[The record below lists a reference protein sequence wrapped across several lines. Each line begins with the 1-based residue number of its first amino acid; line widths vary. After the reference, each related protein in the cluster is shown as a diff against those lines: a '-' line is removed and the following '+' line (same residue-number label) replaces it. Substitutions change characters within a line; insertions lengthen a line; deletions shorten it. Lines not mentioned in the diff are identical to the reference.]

1 MLKKCSVEVF
11 MWLIWEGKNINLVP
25 DKNQFPLKV
34 FDEIDGSLNVAYD
47 NGFAAVL
54 ANIVVGLAG
63 DKLGAVKWV
72 SFYMK

>member
-1 MLKKCSVEVF
+1 MFSRSFYVIDMGRKKQ
-11 MWLIWEGKNINLVP
+11 INLVP

-34 FDEIDGSLNVAYD
+34 FDEIDGSLNVAYE

-63 DKLGAVKWV
+63 DKPGAVK
-72 SFYMK
+72 